1 MLRQVKHIIKGKRTI
16 QFILIIRSLL
26 SLLIFL
32 ILTAFLIGIVKIFL
46 DFSHIFEQNIE
57 VFVRQIIV
65 DSVMLLA
72 LIEVL
77 RIAMSYL
84 HDGRVRIRYI
94 VDTVLIVLLNEVVS
108 IWFKGNLNFQTL
120 IMLISLLLTLMVIRV
135 LAIQFSPKEK
145 QEGFD

>member
-1 MLRQVKHIIKGKRTI
+1 
-16 QFILIIRSLL
+16 
-26 SLLIFL
+26 
-32 ILTAFLIGIVKIFL
+32 
-46 DFSHIFEQNIE
+46 
-57 VFVRQIIV
+57 
-65 DSVMLLA
+65 MLLA